1 VSIPLA
7 AGAVSTVIF
16 ALSTLPMLI
25 KARRSKNLKSYSL
38 GNLLLAN
45 LGNVVHSI
53 YVVSLPVGPIWGLHT
68 FYLVTTGLMLLW
80 YVRYSAKRRIDRKKS
95 AWPPDHLGRIPDRQL
110 PGIFLG
116 SAVHP
121 QQELP
126 SE

>member
-1 VSIPLA
+1 
-7 AGAVSTVIF
+7 
-16 ALSTLPMLI
+16 MLI
-25 KARRSKNLKSYSL
+25 KARRSKNLMSYSF

-68 FYLVTTGLMLLW
+68 FYLITTGLMLIW
-80 YVRYSAKRRIDRKKS
+80 YLRYSSKRWIARKRP
-95 AWPPDHLGRIPDRQL
+95 AWPPGHLGRIPDRQP
-110 PGIFLG
+110 PGTFLG
-116 SAVHP
+116 SAVHL